1 MSRYLVTGAAGF
13 IGSHLCEMLVAE
25 GHEVLGVDRFS
36 PYYARSD
43 KEENLAGLEREG
55 AFEFRELNL
64 ATDGLGPIVSEVE
77 GVYHLAAQAG
87 VRASW
92 GQEFSV
98 YIEDNIHATQRL
110 LEAVCGKEIEG
121 FVFASSS
128 SIYGDAE
135 TAPTPEDTIPKPV
148 SPYGVSK
155 LAGEHLCGLY
165 HRNHGVPTV
174 ALRYFTVYGPR
185 QRPDMA
191 FHKFLAAGI
200 RGEAITLYGDGEQ
213 SRDFTYVKDAAR
225 ATMAALRKGER
236 GGVYNIGGGQ
246 RATVNEVIACMGE
259 IQGSPMKINRTEVQR
274 GDVRHTWADTKKAQ
288 ADLQFKPETQLRDG
302 LQAEYEW
309 LKGREKK

>member
-13 IGSHLCEMLVAE
+13 IGSHLCEILIAD
-25 GHEVLGVDRFS
+25 GHEVLGIDRFS
-36 PYYARSD
+36 PHYARDD
-43 KEENLAGLEREG
+43 KEENLAGLRRES
-55 AFEFRELNL
+55 AFEFRELDL
-64 ATDGLGPIVSEVE
+64 AAGGLEGIASDVE

-92 GQEFSV
+92 GKEFSV

-110 LEAVCGKEIEG
+110 LEAFCGKEIEG

-135 TAPTPEDTIPKPV
+135 TAPTPEDTIPRPV

-174 ALRYFTVYGPR
+174 SLRYFTVYGPR

-200 RGEAITLYGDGEQ
+200 RGEAITLYGDGGQ
-213 SRDFTYVKDAAR
+213 SRDFTYVKDAAE
-225 ATMAALRKGER
+225 ATRAALRKGKR

-246 RATVNEVIACMGE
+246 RASVNEVIACMEE
-259 IQGSPMKINRTEVQR
+259 IQGAPMKIGRMDTQM

-288 ADLQFKPETQLRDG
+288 SDLDFSPKTQLSDG
-302 LQAEYEW
+302 LRAEYEW
-309 LKGREKK
+309 LLGREKK